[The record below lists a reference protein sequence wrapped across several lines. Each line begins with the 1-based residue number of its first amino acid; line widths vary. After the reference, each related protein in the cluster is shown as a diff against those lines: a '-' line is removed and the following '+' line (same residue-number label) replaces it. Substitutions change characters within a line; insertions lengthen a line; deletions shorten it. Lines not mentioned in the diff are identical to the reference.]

1 MSVRARS
8 AAACLGAS
16 LCCAVVSVA
25 WPLPAQPLEPSPA
38 PAVPAAALAPQEP
51 ATPAAASP
59 ASAEQTGKVASEPLT
74 PAPSSAVP
82 ETNALPAG
90 IAPPA
95 DPRAEKTK
103 KKNKKSK
110 GGALL
115 GAGGELAVK
124 GRVVLRSRLQR
135 RESEIVNASGVPV
148 AAHVDSLDVWLPD
161 ARFALRYQAPQPWL
175 SAEIEADFGGGR
187 PSLRDGYV
195 QARGK
200 ALSVRA
206 GQFKM
211 PVSAVDMESS
221 WTLPTV
227 GRGFVHELLTDWLDV
242 GGRRPGVLV
251 GYRAKGGV
259 RPRLSLGAFQGSVLE
274 DLDAQGRD
282 TALLSEVELAAQS
295 LVARAQLEVANG
307 LEVGAF
313 YEHRI
318 GSPAIG
324 ATDQYATAG
333 LDITLDHVLTNGG
346 VRFWVDGVV
355 GESFYEH
362 RDKPPGDDPLFF
374 AGRALLG
381 VRWGG
386 TVEDAFYVEPFAL
399 AGVLDPDLDV
409 TADFAW
415 EVAAG
420 VNVGLW
426 KRARLTLQGEA
437 KRASRNFPT
446 AFFLGQDPDRFALLL
461 QAGVAF

>member
-1 MSVRARS
+1 MLV
-8 AAACLGAS
+8 G
-16 LCCAVVSVA
+16 VA
-25 WPLPAQPLEPSPA
+25 WPLHAQPLEPAPA
-38 PAVPAAALAPQEP
+38 PAVPEPSLAPAAP
-51 ATPAAASP
+51 LSPGAASA
-59 ASAEQTGKVASEPLT
+59 ASAEPTPPAASEAVEPLT

-82 ETNALPAG
+82 ESNALPAG
-90 IAPPA
+90 IAPS
-95 DPRAEKTK
+95 AEPGRGK
-103 KKNKKSK
+103 KKKKKSK
-110 GGALL
+110 GGTLL

-135 RESEIVNASGVPV
+135 RESKIVNASGVPV
-148 AAHVDSLDVWLPD
+148 ATHVDSLDLWLPD

-200 ALSVRA
+200 ELSVRA

-211 PVSAVDMESS
+211 PVSATDMESS

-295 LVARAQLEVANG
+295 LVARAQLELVDG
-307 LEVGAF
+307 LELGAF
-313 YEHRI
+313 YEHRV
-318 GSPAIG
+318 GSPAVG

-333 LDITLDHVLTNGG
+333 LDVTLDHVMTHGG
-346 VRFWVDGVV
+346 VRFWIDGVV

-362 RDKPPGDDPLFF
+362 RDKPVGGDDPLFF
-374 AGRALLG
+374 AARGLLG

-386 TVEDAFYVEPFAL
+386 TLEDAFYVEPFAL

-426 KRARLTLQGEA
+426 KRARLTLQGESQ
-437 KRASRNFPT
+437 RASRNFPT
-446 AFFLGQDPDRFALLL
+446 AFFLGQDPDRLALLL